1 MAEQPDLDSNEAAV
15 DEQEIEDVADAV
27 DETET
32 DAESE
37 TVEDEGAEDHE
48 EAAAGSDEG
57 AGRKTEVAKP
67 GRANEAIRQ
76 ARERAQ
82 QAEAREKEAQRRADA
97 AESRANERR
106 QVEDQAAERERLALM
121 SPEEKADYRI
131 GKAEER
137 FNQRIAQAD
146 FRAEDRADK
155 ADFRHLCAEDKAVAA
170 VAAEVEAELVSM
182 RSQGR
187 NVPREALANFLIGK
201 RARERAKA
209 AGTKQRRKGQE
220 SIRRET
226 TRPAR
231 GRSDTASDR
240 RQGSKGE
247 TQAARLARLGDN
259 PI

>member
-1 MAEQPDLDSNEAAV
+1 MADQPDLDPTEAAA
-15 DEQEIEDVADAV
+15 DELETEEIDAV

-32 DAESE
+32 DAEPE
-37 TVEDEGAEDHE
+37 PNEDEGAADHE

-57 AGRKTEVAKP
+57 QGRKAEVAKP
-67 GRANEAIRQ
+67 SRANEAIRA

-82 QAEAREKEAQRRADA
+82 AAEARAQEAQRRADE
-97 AESRANERR
+97 AERRANERR
-106 QVEDQAAERERLALM
+106 QAEDAAAERERLALM

-131 GKAEER
+131 SKAERAFE
-137 FNQRIAQAD
+137 QRLAQAD

-155 ADFRHLCAEDKAVAA
+155 ADFRLLCAEDKAVAA
-170 VAAEVEAELVSM
+170 VASEVEAELVSM

-187 NVPREALANFLIGK
+187 NVPREALANFIIGR

-220 SIRRET
+220 AIRRET
-226 TRPAR
+226 AKPGR

-240 RQGSKGE
+240 RQSTRGD